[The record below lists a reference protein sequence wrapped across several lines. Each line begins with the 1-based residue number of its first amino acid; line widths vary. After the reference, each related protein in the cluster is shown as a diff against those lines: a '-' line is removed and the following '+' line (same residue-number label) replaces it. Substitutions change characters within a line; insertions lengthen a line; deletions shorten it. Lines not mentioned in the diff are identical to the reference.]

1 MASMA
6 GTLTRPVSKKAKSPA
21 LTRPAGARVE
31 TGCETAPCLD
41 PTGGMF
47 NNARRG
53 ANMPR
58 TILRL
63 PAVLKRRGKSR
74 SSHYADVKAGL
85 FVRPVKLG
93 LRARGTPEDEVDAL
107 VAATIADKSDD
118 EIRALVVKL
127 EAARKAG
134 K

>member
-1 MASMA
+1 MS
-6 GTLTRPVSKKAKSPA
+6 T
-21 LTRPAGARVE
+21 
-31 TGCETAPCLD
+31 
-41 PTGGMF
+41 
-47 NNARRG
+47 
-53 ANMPR
+53 

-74 SSHYADVKAGL
+74 SAHYADVKAGL
-85 FVRPVKLG
+85 FVPPVKLG
-93 LRARGTPEDEVDAL
+93 PRARGTPDDEVDTL

-127 EAARKAG
+127 VTARKAA

>member
-1 MASMA
+1 VNPEFVLGIA
-6 GTLTRPVSKKAKSPA
+6 GESQ
-21 LTRPAGARVE
+21 
-31 TGCETAPCLD
+31 
-41 PTGGMF
+41 TGGMSTDSQ
-47 NNARRG
+47 RS

-74 SSHYADVKAGL
+74 SAHYADIKAGL

-93 LRARGTPEDEVDAL
+93 LRARGTPEDEVDIL
-107 VAATIADKSDD
+107 VAATISDKSDD

-127 EAARKAG
+127 QADRKSAS
-134 K
+134 

>member
-1 MASMA
+1 MAH
-6 GTLTRPVSKKAKSPA
+6 
-21 LTRPAGARVE
+21 
-31 TGCETAPCLD
+31 
-41 PTGGMF
+41 
-47 NNARRG
+47 
-53 ANMPR
+53 

-74 SSHYADVKAGL
+74 SAHYADVKAGL

-93 LRARGTPEDEVDAL
+93 LRACGTPEDEVDTL
-107 VAATIADKSDD
+107 VAATIAAKSVD

-127 EAARKAG
+127 EAARKAA